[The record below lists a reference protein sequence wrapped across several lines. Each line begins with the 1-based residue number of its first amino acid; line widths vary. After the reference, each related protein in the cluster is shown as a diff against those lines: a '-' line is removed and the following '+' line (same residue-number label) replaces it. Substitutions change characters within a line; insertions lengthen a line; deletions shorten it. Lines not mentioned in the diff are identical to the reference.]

1 MQYVDIGDTQYWGSI
16 GRGFQCTGCTGV
28 NYHDNDHV
36 LGAQDVFGIGSTQV
50 GYQNVSLSGVTG
62 ADVHDNQFAS
72 YNAEGVDL
80 VGNNSSVNFH
90 GNTYKNIPGQ
100 TAQPYIVITAT
111 DGTNSAVQVTDEII
125 SSCASPCITVAS
137 GSLAA
142 PSDISGNIFASGITT
157 PIFVAG
163 GLDSGVYVALRSGD
177 LSGSTETPGTLN
189 PSAGTTNPVATRNS
203 INPTGTISAATETLG
218 TLNLTSG
225 TTNPVA
231 TGDSSNPTGTIP
243 AATKTLGRLH
253 ADMGHCTMARGTC
266 RAQSLSTT
274 YRTVPNCI
282 CTWSGTGTLTGLLKC
297 PSTKSTI
304 APASTVGTDSAV
316 VNLLCLG
323 N

>member
-1 MQYVDIGDTQYWGSI
+1 MGGYPYVSGLQGGFTPWEFDLNYVQYVDIGDTQYWGSI

-100 TAQPYIVITAT
+100 TAQTYIVITAT

-163 GLDSGVYVALRSGD
+163 GLDSGVYVALHSGETAGSKANFAGYEVNGI
-177 LSGSTETPGTLN
+177 SGF
-189 PSAGTTNPVATRNS
+189 
-203 INPTGTISAATETLG
+203 TGTKKVGSCVLTISG
-218 TLNLTSG
+218 GIITSI
-225 TTNPVA
+225 
-231 TGDSSNPTGTIP
+231 TG
-243 AATKTLGRLH
+243 
-253 ADMGHCTMARGTC
+253 C
-266 RAQSLSTT
+266 
-274 YRTVPNCI
+274 
-282 CTWSGTGTLTGLLKC
+282 
-297 PSTKSTI
+297 
-304 APASTVGTDSAV
+304 
-316 VNLLCLG
+316 
-323 N
+323 